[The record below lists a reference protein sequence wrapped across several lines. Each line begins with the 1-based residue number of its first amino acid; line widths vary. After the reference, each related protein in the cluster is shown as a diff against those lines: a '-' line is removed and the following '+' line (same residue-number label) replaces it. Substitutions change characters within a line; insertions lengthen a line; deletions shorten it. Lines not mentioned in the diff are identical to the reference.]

1 MAHTDKRHAMIQ
13 EKSSH
18 APYSQAKYRY
28 ITHVRTQAMTIKMN
42 SDKDNMLKDDQDNIR
57 ARESTHQ
64 VERYTTSES
73 IHVR

>member
-1 MAHTDKRHAMIQ
+1 MIQ

-42 SDKDNMLKDDQDNIR
+42 NDKDNMFKDDQSNIQ
-57 ARESTHQ
+57 A
-64 VERYTTSES
+64 
-73 IHVR
+73 I